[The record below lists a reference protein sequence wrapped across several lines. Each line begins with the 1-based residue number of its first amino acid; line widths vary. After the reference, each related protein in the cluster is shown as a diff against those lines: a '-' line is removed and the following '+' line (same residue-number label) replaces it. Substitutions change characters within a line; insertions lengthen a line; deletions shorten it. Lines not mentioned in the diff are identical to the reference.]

1 MKTKD
6 RILDAAERLF
16 ARQGVEA
23 TSLRAITAQAGVN
36 LAAVNYHFQS
46 KESLLHAVIARR
58 LNPVNEKRLAML
70 DACEEAAGGGQLPLD
85 EVLDALLRP
94 VFEMLSGQA
103 KEFTPIMG
111 RIFTESAELTEQVF
125 QKHLA
130 HVAQRFLPAFQRALP
145 DLPAVELLWRL
156 QFVYGVMS
164 HTMGAGRIVKFLA
177 KGQCDT
183 TDVDATMRR
192 VETFLLA
199 GLRAPVPAEVEHAAH

>member
-1 MKTKD
+1 MTTKD

-70 DACEEAAGGGQLPLD
+70 DACEEAAGDGPLPLD

-145 DLPAVELLWRL
+145 DLPLVELLWRL
-156 QFVYGVMS
+156 QFVFGVMS
-164 HTMGAGRIVKFLA
+164 HTMVAGKIVKFLG

-183 TDVDATMRR
+183 ADVEGTMRR
-192 VETFLLA
+192 VETFVLA
-199 GLRAPVPAEVEHAAH
+199 GLKAPVPVEVEHAAH

>member
-70 DACEEAAGGGQLPLD
+70 DACEEAAGDGRLPLD
-85 EVLDALLRP
+85 EVLHALLRP

-145 DLPAVELLWRL
+145 DLPQVELLWRL

-164 HTMGAGRIVKFLA
+164 HTMGAGRIVKFIS

-183 TDVDATMRR
+183 TDVEATMRR

-199 GLRAPVPAEVEHAAH
+199 GLKAPVAVEVEHAAH

>member
-1 MKTKD
+1 MNTKD

-16 ARQGVEA
+16 ARDGVEA
-23 TSLRAITAQAGVN
+23 TSLRSITAQAGVN

-70 DACEEAAGGGQLPLD
+70 DACEAVAGAGPLPL
-85 EVLDALLRP
+85 EPVLDALLRP
-94 VFEMLSGQA
+94 IFEMLSGQA

-125 QKHLA
+125 EKHLA
-130 HVAQRFLPAFQRALP
+130 HVAKRFLPAFQRALP
-145 DLPAVELLWRL
+145 DLPLVELLWRL

-164 HTMGAGRIVKFLA
+164 HTMGAGRIVQFLA
-177 KGQCDT
+177 KGQCDMA
-183 TDVDATMRR
+183 DGEATMRR

-199 GLRAPVPAEVEHAAH
+199 GLKAPVHAEVEHAAH

>member
-16 ARQGVEA
+16 ARNGVEA

-58 LNPVNEKRLAML
+58 LNPVNERRLAML
-70 DACEEAAGGGQLPLD
+70 DACEEAAGDGPLRL
-85 EVLDALLRP
+85 EPVLDALLRP

-145 DLPAVELLWRL
+145 DLPLVELLWRL

-183 TDVDATMRR
+183 TDVEATRRR

-199 GLRAPVPAEVEHAAH
+199 GLTAPAPVEVEHAAH

>member
-1 MKTKD
+1 MTTKD

-16 ARQGVEA
+16 GENGVEA

-70 DACEEAAGGGQLPLD
+70 DACEENAGDGPLPV
-85 EVLDALLRP
+85 EQVLDALLRP
-94 VFEMLSGQA
+94 IFEMLSGQA
-103 KEFTPIMG
+103 KAFTPIMG

-125 QKHLA
+125 EKHLA
-130 HVAQRFLPAFQRALP
+130 HVARRFLPAFQRALP
-145 DLPAVELLWRL
+145 DLPYVELLWRL

-164 HTMGAGRIVKFLA
+164 HTMGAGRIVRFLA
-177 KGQCDT
+177 KGKCDT
-183 TDVDATMRR
+183 TDVEATMRR
-192 VETFLLA
+192 VEVFLLA
-199 GLRAPVPAEVEHAAH
+199 GLKAPVPVEAEHAAH